1 MEREQKVIDYVGTYI
16 EEWQQKGYIPDMVI
30 EKGYNTD
37 QPIRERGWT
46 HWHHLFNP
54 RQLLIGAIYNENL
67 TASSIIPYFKL
78 LDYNAKLCMWH
89 SNPGPGRVGK
99 TEHVFYNQSL
109 NTLFNYSTRASE
121 WMAGFFA
128 GSYKQFEIYSKTAVN
143 IHPAQDLEVENDI
156 YVTDPHTVMRSNM
169 KKLRSI
175 LLHGYERIL
184 LRNLQIGP
192 GTAVVQ

>member
-1 MEREQKVIDYVGTYI
+1 
-16 EEWQQKGYIPDMVI
+16 
-30 EKGYNTD
+30 
-37 QPIRERGWT
+37 
-46 HWHHLFNP
+46 
-54 RQLLIGAIYNENL
+54 
-67 TASSIIPYFKL
+67 
-78 LDYNAKLCMWH
+78 
-89 SNPGPGRVGK
+89 
-99 TEHVFYNQSL
+99 
-109 NTLFNYSTRASE
+109 
-121 WMAGFFA
+121 MAGFFA